1 MECTGVLPAD
11 DEVVTVADDAL
22 FGQDG
27 TQPPPPPPLLGDAL
41 AGLVTGYLF
50 SDTTIAAPD
59 ETHWKQEALPPA
71 RAEVR
76 RARPVARRP
85 VTPPPSG
92 SVTPAQFAVAAPLPS
107 RPPAEKRPTVPR
119 TAPVRPAPAA
129 GANRRQT
136 IGSQAPAKRSGGAGC
151 AILLIA
157 VLVIVGVFVVLGVLL
172 GHGDAGLT
180 GGGGG

>member
-1 MECTGVLPAD
+1 
-11 DEVVTVADDAL
+11 VVTVADDAL

-71 RAEVR
+71 RVEVR
-76 RARPVARRP
+76 RARPVAARRVA
-85 VTPPPSG
+85 VTPPSG

-107 RPPAEKRPTVPR
+107 RLPAEKRPTVPR
-119 TAPVRPAPAA
+119 TTPVKPAPPAR
-129 GANRRQT
+129 ANQRKT
-136 IGSQAPAKRSGGAGC
+136 IGSQAPTKRSGGAGC
-151 AILLIA
+151 AIFLIM
-157 VLVIVGVFVVLGVLL
+157 VLVIIGVFVVLGVLL
-172 GHGDAGLT
+172 GHGDAGLS
-180 GGGGG
+180 GGGGGG